1 MKASGY
7 SEQLREHAR
16 LTAEAEMKVQSL
28 DKLRAVHD
36 DHQKLVNE
44 LIPAA
49 EKSLVELKREKE
61 ILTDI
66 HEDVRY
72 YFSSFFFLTY
82 RCNQQFVSSLPLDIH
97 PRSTRCGILCT
108 D

>member
-1 MKASGY
+1 MK
-7 SEQLREHAR
+7 L
-16 LTAEAEMKVQSL
+16 QSL

-61 ILTDI
+61 KLTDI
-66 HEDVRY
+66 HEDVRLY
-72 YFSSFFFLTY
+72 ALAFPF
-82 RCNQQFVSSLPLDIH
+82 
-97 PRSTRCGILCT
+97 
-108 D
+108 

>member
-1 MKASGY
+1 MEPSIANIKSGVLTVCSLQQRVKASGY

-61 ILTDI
+61 KLTDI
-66 HEDVRY
+66 HEDV
-72 YFSSFFFLTY
+72 
-82 RCNQQFVSSLPLDIH
+82 
-97 PRSTRCGILCT
+97 
-108 D
+108 